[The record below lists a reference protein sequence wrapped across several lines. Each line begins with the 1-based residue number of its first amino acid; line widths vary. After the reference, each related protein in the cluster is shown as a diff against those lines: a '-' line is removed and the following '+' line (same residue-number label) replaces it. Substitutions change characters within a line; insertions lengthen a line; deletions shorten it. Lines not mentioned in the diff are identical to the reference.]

1 MSISKKPVVSVM
13 MPVYNGRK
21 LIDASIQSLLNQT
34 FTDWECIIVNDG
46 STDGTAAYLSTIEDP
61 RFRIETFE
69 QNRGRAA
76 AREKALQLAS
86 GEFLAMLDA
95 DDLYHPEKLERQVKA
110 MREHPEVALVGCSIC
125 SFGVNSDILY
135 KRAVIPGIFKFEG
148 VLPSHASSMLRTER
162 AKSFHYNKLLNY
174 SEDVDF
180 MERYLDDQ
188 HFLVTT
194 DVLYY
199 YSEIDS
205 VTKDK
210 LISYYKNG
218 VINGISK
225 LISGV
230 SLLTKNGF
238 KYIYGKVVYPFVSM
252 RDILLKRGVP
262 VTESEREDYN
272 RFIKKLIDETK

>member
-46 STDGTAAYLSTIEDP
+46 STDGTAEYLSTIEDP
-61 RFRIETFE
+61 RFRIVTFE
-69 QNRGRAA
+69 KNQGRAV

-125 SFGVNSDILY
+125 SFGTHSDITY
-135 KRAVIPGIFKFEG
+135 KRLVTPGVFKFEG
-148 VLPSHASSMLRTER
+148 ICPPHASSMLRMNL
-162 AKSFHYNKLLNY
+162 AKQFHYNKLLNY
-174 SEDVDF
+174 AEDVDF
-180 MERYLDDQ
+180 MT
-188 HFLVTT
+188 HFLSGQQFFMMS

-205 VTKDK
+205 VTKGK
-210 LISYYKNG
+210 LIAYYKNG
-218 VINGISK
+218 IVH
-225 LISGV
+225 GV
-230 SLLTKNGF
+230 SHIKEGAPLILSNVIKLF
-238 KYIYGKVVYPFVSM
+238 AGKIIYPFININ
-252 RDILLKRGVP
+252 RILKKRGVP
-262 VTESEREDYN
+262 LSDVEIDDFKTHVLKY
-272 RFIKKLIDETK
+272 IKKI